1 MNGKLIKEYFKG
13 NLGSRKEL
21 EIQMQMADMS
31 TDKELLEL
39 LDSEF
44 EDLTP
49 EPDLDIRRPLA
60 SIKNQLGFR
69 NTHRILMGAIRIC
82 VCICAFACI
91 PLSILLV
98 MKTSPS

>member
-44 EDLTP
+44 
-49 EPDLDIRRPLA
+49 
-60 SIKNQLGFR
+60 
-69 NTHRILMGAIRIC
+69 
-82 VCICAFACI
+82 
-91 PLSILLV
+91 
-98 MKTSPS
+98 